1 LCFIGENDRLA
12 IDKKTRSVVAGWQCC
27 EAAGQTNRKMGVWEA
42 AMKRQSTIGLAL
54 LTLGLGGS
62 CVAAE
67 SQKTVVV
74 HAGLLFDG
82 KSDRL
87 SSKQVVIIQGERIT
101 DVGTEGSVK
110 IPAGAEEIDLGTATV
125 LPGLIESHNHM
136 FKVGQYPGTGA
147 EAAVPADIRPGTPFS
162 PPYLMILA
170 SINARLDLMSGFT
183 TARDLSSGS
192 TADVDLR
199 NAINE
204 GLIPGPR
211 MRVATE
217 GIRGSTAGPRYFHLI
232 DSPWE
237 GRKQVRVQ
245 LRNGADFIKIYV
257 NNLAPTPYGGPT
269 ITAEEQQA
277 IVDEAHR
284 QGVRVACTA
293 HGGIA
298 VPQSID
304 VGCDSLELGID
315 IDPDSIRKIVDKGI
329 FETFAL
335 AINKMQASRASVREI
350 QKASFQRALK
360 AGVKI
365 AFAVNA
371 GGARGKQPGPYHGEE
386 AVEFATMVEYGMTP
400 LQAIRS
406 ATSVGAENIGWD
418 DQVGSIEK
426 GKYADLIAVAGNPAN
441 DVTELERVKFVMK
454 GGQVFRNDFTGS
466 GANVSRK

>member
-1 LCFIGENDRLA
+1 
-12 IDKKTRSVVAGWQCC
+12 
-27 EAAGQTNRKMGVWEA
+27 
-42 AMKRQSTIGLAL
+42 MKRQAAFGLAL
-54 LTLGLGGS
+54 FALGIGGS
-62 CVAAE
+62 CFAAE
-67 SQKTVVV
+67 NRRTVAV

-87 SSKQVVIIQGERIT
+87 ASKQVVIIEGERIA
-101 DVGTEGSVK
+101 GMGPEGSIR

-162 PPYLMILA
+162 PPYLTILA

-257 NNLAPTPYGGPT
+257 NNLGPTPYGGPT
-269 ITAEEQQA
+269 VTAEEQQA

-304 VGCDSLELGID
+304 AGCDSLELGID
-315 IDPDSIRKIVDKGI
+315 IEPDSIRKIVDKGI

-335 AINKMQASRASVREI
+335 AINKIQASRASVREI

-406 ATSVGAENIGWD
+406 ATSVGAENIGWG
-418 DQVGSIEK
+418 DQVGSIER

-454 GGQVFRNDFTGS
+454 GGRVFRNDFTGS
-466 GANVSRK
+466 GASVSRN

>member
-1 LCFIGENDRLA
+1 
-12 IDKKTRSVVAGWQCC
+12 
-27 EAAGQTNRKMGVWEA
+27 
-42 AMKRQSTIGLAL
+42 MKRQSALGLAL
-54 LTLGLGGS
+54 LAFGFGGS
-62 CVAAE
+62 CLAAE
-67 SQKTVVV
+67 SQKTVVI
-74 HAGLLFDG
+74 HAGQLFDG

-87 SSKQVVIIQGERIT
+87 VTKQVIVIQGDRIA
-101 DVGTEGSVK
+101 DVGAEGNVK

-125 LPGLIESHNHM
+125 LPGLVEGHNHM
-136 FKVGQYPGTGA
+136 FKIGQYPGTGA

-162 PPYLMILA
+162 PPFIAILA
-170 SINARLDLMSGFT
+170 ANNARLDLMSGFT

-217 GIRGSTAGPRYFHLI
+217 GMRGSTSGPRYFHLV
-232 DSPWE
+232 DSPFE

-245 LRNGADFIKIYV
+245 LKNGADFIKIYV
-257 NNLAPTPYGGPT
+257 NNLGPTPYGGPT
-269 ITAEEQQA
+269 LTADEQDA

-284 QGVRVACTA
+284 QGVKVACTA
-293 HGGIA
+293 HGGIS

-304 VGCDSLELGID
+304 AGCDSLELNID
-315 IDPDSIRKIVDKGI
+315 TDEGSLRRIVDKGI
-329 FETFAL
+329 FMDFAL
-335 AINKMQASRASVREI
+335 AINKIQRSRDTVRDI
-350 QKASFQRALK
+350 QKATFQRALR

-371 GGARGKQPGPYHGEE
+371 GGAPGKQAGPYHGQE

-406 ATSVGAENIGWD
+406 ATSVGADNIGWGD
-418 DQVGSIEK
+418 RVGSIEK
-426 GKYADLIAVAGNPAN
+426 GKYADFVAVAGNPAN
-441 DVTELERVKFVMK
+441 DVTELERVQFVMK
-454 GGQVFRNDFTGS
+454 GGQVFRNDFTGGS
-466 GANVSRK
+466 ASVSRK